1 MPFVSV
7 REPLLLSDEDLDYLE
22 KLAHSRTTQKDL
34 HERAQ
39 IVLLS
44 HQGTSDSAI
53 ARKLGLNRQKVI
65 RTINRVLTVGVR
77 DGLKD
82 LPGRGRPKTISPEA
96 RTWIVDLLCRKP
108 QEFGYPHEIWTQR
121 LLQQHVREHAVE
133 EGFPEVARISQGTI
147 SKIAN
152 ASAIKPHKIRS
163 YVQKRDPE
171 FHEKATVV
179 LHTYEE
185 ANVLKILEKEGN
197 EPDTFIL
204 SFDEKSGIQV
214 LDTKYPDLMP
224 VPGQFPYINRDY
236 EYIRH
241 GTICLQAALD
251 LVTGFVHYRITE
263 RNRSAEFIDFLKMLD
278 AQYPKRMKLKIIL
291 DNLKVHSS
299 VATKKYLKTVPN
311 RFEFIFTPK
320 HASWLNI
327 IEAFFSK
334 TTRTVLR
341 GIRAKSKEEITD
353 RISCYID
360 TLNQTPVVFKWSYT
374 MDANPSGVEMV

>member
-7 REPLLLSDEDLDYLE
+7 REPVLLSDEDLDYLE
-22 KLAHSRTTQKDL
+22 RLTRSRTTRKDL
-34 HERAQ
+34 HERAT

-44 HQGTSDSAI
+44 HQGKSDSAI
-53 ARKLGLNRQKVI
+53 ARELGITRQKVI
-65 RTINRVLTVGVR
+65 RTINRVLVIGVR
-77 DGLKD
+77 EGLKD

-96 RTWIVDLLCRKP
+96 RAWIVDLLCRKP
-108 QEFGYPHEIWTQR
+108 SEFGYLHEVWTQR
-121 LLQQHVREHAVE
+121 LLQQYIREHATE
-133 EGFPEVARISQGTI
+133 EGFPEAAQISQGTI

-152 ASAIKPHKIRS
+152 ASAIKPHKIQS
-163 YVQKRDPE
+163 YVQKRDPA
-171 FHEKATVV
+171 FHEKALVV

-185 ANVLKILEKEGN
+185 ANIFKVLEKEGN

-204 SFDEKSGIQV
+204 SFDEKSGVQV

-224 VPGQFPYINRDY
+224 VPGQFPCIHRDY
-236 EYIRH
+236 EYVRH
-241 GTICLQAALD
+241 GTVCLQAALD

-263 RNRSAEFIDFLKMLD
+263 RNRSEEFIDFLKMLD
-278 AQYPKRMKLKIIL
+278 AQYPDPMKLKIIL

-299 VATKKYLKTVPN
+299 VETMKYLKTVPN

-327 IEAFFSK
+327 IETFFSK

-341 GIRAKSKEEITD
+341 GIRAKSKEEIIE
-353 RISCYID
+353 RISRYID

-374 MDANPSGVEMV
+374 MDANPSGVEMA

>member
-7 REPLLLSDEDLDYLE
+7 REPVLLSDEELDYLE
-22 KLAHSRTTQKDL
+22 KLLHSRTTQKGMY
-34 HERAQ
+34 ERAKM
-39 IVLLS
+39 VLLS
-44 HQGTSDSAI
+44 HQGKSDSAI
-53 ARKLGLNRQKVI
+53 ARELGLSRQRVI
-65 RTINRVLTVGVR
+65 RTIQRVLAVGIR
-77 DGLKD
+77 EGLND
-82 LPGRGRPKTISPEA
+82 LPRSGRPKTISPEA
-96 RTWIVDLLCRKP
+96 RTWIVSLLCQKP
-108 QEFGYPHEIWTQR
+108 SDFGYPHELWTQR
-121 LLQQHVREHAVE
+121 LLQQYIREHAME

-163 YVQKRDPE
+163 YVQKRDPA
-171 FHEKATVV
+171 FHETAAVV
-179 LHTYEE
+179 LHTYQE
-185 ANVLKILEKEGN
+185 ANRFKILEKEGK

-224 VPGQFPYINRDY
+224 VPGQFSSIRRDY
-236 EYIRH
+236 EYVRN
-241 GTICLQAALD
+241 GTICLQAAMD

-263 RNRSAEFIDFLKMLD
+263 RNRSEEFIAFLKMLD
-278 AQYPKRMKLKIIL
+278 TQYPDTMKLKIIL

-299 VATKKYLKTVPN
+299 VATRKYLKTVPN

-353 RISCYID
+353 RISQYVD

>member
-7 REPLLLSDEDLDYLE
+7 RKPVLLSAEEIDYLE
-22 KLAHSRTTQKDL
+22 KLTHSRTTQKSL
-34 HERAQ
+34 HERAKL
-39 IVLLS
+39 VLFS
-44 HQGTSDSAI
+44 YQGKSDSAI
-53 ARKLGLNRQKVI
+53 ARELGITRQKVI
-65 RTINRVLTVGVR
+65 RTINRVLAIGVR
-77 DGLKD
+77 EGLKD
-82 LPGRGRPKTISPEA
+82 LPGRGRPKTISSEA

-108 QEFGYPHEIWTQR
+108 SEFGYPHELWTQR
-121 LLQQHVREHAVE
+121 LLQQYIREHAVE

-163 YVQKRDPE
+163 YVHKRDPA
-171 FHEKATVV
+171 FHEKAIVV
-179 LHTYEE
+179 LHTYQE
-185 ANVLKILEKEGN
+185 ANILKVLEKEGN
-197 EPDTFIL
+197 EPNAFIL

-214 LDTKYPDLMP
+214 LDTKYPDRMP
-224 VPGQFPYINRDY
+224 VPGHFPCIHRDY
-236 EYIRH
+236 EYVRH

-251 LVTGFVHYRITE
+251 LVAGFVHYRITE
-263 RNRSAEFIDFLKMLD
+263 RNRSEEFIDFLKMLD
-278 AQYPKRMKLKIIL
+278 GQYPDTMKLKIIL

-299 VATKKYLKTVPN
+299 VATRKYLKTVPN
-311 RFEFIFTPK
+311 RFEFIFTPN

-341 GIRAKSKEEITD
+341 GIRAKSKEEIAD
-353 RISCYID
+353 RISHYID

-374 MDANPSGVEMV
+374 MDANPSGVEMA

>member
-7 REPLLLSDEDLDYLE
+7 RDPLLLTDEEIDHLE
-22 KLAHSRTTQKDL
+22 NLVRSRMTPQGT

-39 IVLLS
+39 ILLLS
-44 HQGTSDSAI
+44 HQGKSDSSI
-53 ARKLGLNRQKVI
+53 ARELGVTRQKVI
-65 RTINRVLTVGVR
+65 RTINRVLAIGVR
-77 DGLKD
+77 EGLQD
-82 LPGRGRPKTISPEA
+82 LPGRGRSKVISPEA

-108 QEFGYPHEIWTQR
+108 SDVGYPHELWTQR
-121 LLQQHVREHAVE
+121 LLQQYIREHAAE
-133 EGFPEVARISQGTI
+133 EGFPEVANISQGTI

-152 ASAIKPHKIRS
+152 ASTIKPHKVRS
-163 YVQKRDPE
+163 YIQNRDPE
-171 FHEKATVV
+171 FKEKAIVV
-179 LHTYEE
+179 LHTYQE
-185 ANVLKILEKEGN
+185 ANILKVMEKEGK

-214 LDTKYPDLMP
+214 LDNKYPDLMP
-224 VPGQFPYINRDY
+224 VPGQFPCIHRDY
-236 EYIRH
+236 EYIRN
-241 GTICLQAALD
+241 GTICLQAAMD

-263 RNRSAEFIDFLKMLD
+263 RNRSEEFIEFLKVLD
-278 AQYPKRMKLKIIL
+278 AQYPETMKLKIIL

-299 VATKKYLKTVPN
+299 IATQNYLKTIPN

-334 TTRTVLR
+334 TSRTVLR

-353 RISCYID
+353 RIAQYID
-360 TLNQTPVVFKWSYT
+360 TLNQTPVIFKWSYK
-374 MDANPSGVEMV
+374 MDLNPSGVEMV